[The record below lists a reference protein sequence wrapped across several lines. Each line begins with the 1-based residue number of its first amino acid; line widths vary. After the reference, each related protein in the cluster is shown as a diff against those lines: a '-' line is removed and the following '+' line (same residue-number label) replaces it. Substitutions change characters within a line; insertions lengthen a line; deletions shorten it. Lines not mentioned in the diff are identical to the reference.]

1 MGDGHKVVNTDH
13 YKSKSDLRYSAH
25 EIKLKIK
32 YIREDISDVIRETVL
47 MLITLAAW
55 ACLISSTS
63 IPFYWHFWFA
73 GMMVWHIWDIK
84 KYYRNYRN
92 SITGCEMVVDSLY
105 K

>member
-1 MGDGHKVVNTDH
+1 MGDGHKVVNTNH

-47 MLITLAAW
+47 MFITLVSW
-55 ACLISSTS
+55 VGLSSTRGLP
-63 IPFYWHFWFA
+63 IYWHFWFT
-73 GMMVWHIWDIK
+73 GMMAWHIWDIK

-92 SITGCEMVVDSLY
+92 SISSCEETIDRIY
-105 K
+105 Q